1 MNGVKFLCFCSDR
14 KAVFISVKELGTF
27 SIREAQVF
35 ETEQMLNYTV
45 TSDRG
50 FPLITIRSYDDS
62 MAGWYQ
68 ILLPPTIDEVVRKIL
83 HFLNGKDSALF
94 IRAEAI
100 RFIVD
105 ISQVSKKGAELITS
119 EKKEEEGAE

>member
-1 MNGVKFLCFCSDR
+1 
-14 KAVFISVKELGTF
+14 
-27 SIREAQVF
+27 
-35 ETEQMLNYTV
+35 
-45 TSDRG
+45 
-50 FPLITIRSYDDS
+50 

-68 ILLPPTIDEVVRKIL
+68 ILLASAPDEVTRKIL

-100 RFIVD
+100 RFIVN

-119 EKKEEEGAE
+119 GKKEEEGVE